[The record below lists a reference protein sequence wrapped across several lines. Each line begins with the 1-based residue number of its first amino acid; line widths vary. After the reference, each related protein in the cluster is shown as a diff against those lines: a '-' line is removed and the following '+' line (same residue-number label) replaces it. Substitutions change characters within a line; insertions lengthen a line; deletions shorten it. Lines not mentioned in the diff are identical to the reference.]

1 MTSIKESV
9 DIETLATTIYVLVDD
24 WFKANKC
31 VRVGRKPEFS
41 DSEVV
46 TLVLLMDYVPFP
58 SERQFLCYI
67 RANHLKLF
75 PRLLDQSQ
83 FNVRARGLRGRVE
96 ELRKHWQSSIVRELQ
111 KYLLLDTK
119 PVPVV
124 SYKRNKDN
132 SDFLGSANY
141 GYCAS
146 KAMKYYGYKLVLLST
161 LEGIPIVYDLVPAN
175 TDERIAAEE
184 ILEHARGTE
193 VITDKGFIGDAW
205 QQDMEQDFGVKVLCP
220 KRVNQKEQNPLG
232 FDSLIGSCRQ
242 RVEGVFNELQN
253 VGRNLEKLMAKTVI
267 GLASRVVA
275 LITSH
280 ILKIF
285 LRKFYN
291 IDIQTFSTIET

>member
-1 MTSIKESV
+1 MSSIKESV
-9 DIETLATTIYVLVDD
+9 DIETLATIIYVLVDD
-24 WFKANKC
+24 WFKENKC

-46 TLVLLMDYVPFP
+46 TLVLLMDYVPYP

-83 FNVRARGLRGRVE
+83 FNVRARGLRWRVE
-96 ELRKHWQSSIVRELQ
+96 ALRKHWQSCIVSELQ
-111 KYLLLDTK
+111 QYLLMDTK
-119 PVPVV
+119 PVPVL
-124 SYKRNKDN
+124 SYKRSKDN
-132 SDFLGSANY
+132 SDFLGSADY

-161 LEGIPIVYDLVPAN
+161 LEGIPLFYDLVPAN

-184 ILEHARGTE
+184 ILEHAKGAE
-193 VITDKGFIGDAW
+193 VITDKGFIGEAW
-205 QQDMEQDFGVKVLCP
+205 QQDMQQEFGVKVLCP
-220 KRVNQKEQNPLG
+220 KRVNQKEQNPAG
-232 FDSLIGSCRQ
+232 FDTLMGSFRQ

-275 LITSH
+275 LMASH
-280 ILKIF
+280 ILKLF
-285 LRKFYN
+285 LRRFYN
-291 IDIQTFSTIET
+291 IDIQTFSMIES

>member
-1 MTSIKESV
+1 MASIQECI
-9 DIETLATTIYVLVDD
+9 DIETLATVIFMLVDD
-24 WFKANKC
+24 WFEANPR
-31 VRVGRKPEFS
+31 VRVGRKAKFS

-46 TLVLLMDYVPFP
+46 TLMLLMDYVPYP
-58 SERQFLCYI
+58 SERQFLCYV
-67 RANHLKLF
+67 RANHLELF
-75 PRLLDQSQ
+75 PKLLDQSQ
-83 FNVRARGLRGRVE
+83 FNVRARGLRGRME
-96 ELRKHWQSSIVRELQ
+96 ELRKHWQSSIVSELQ
-111 KYLLLDTK
+111 QYLLLDTK

-161 LEGIPIVYDLVPAN
+161 LNGIPIIYDLVPAN

-184 ILEHARGTE
+184 ILEHAKGAE
-193 VITDKGFIGDAW
+193 VITDKGFIGEAW
-205 QQDMEQDFGVKVLCP
+205 QQSMEQDFGVTVLCP
-220 KRVNQKEQNPLG
+220 KRVNQKKQNPASL
-232 FDSLIGSCRQ
+232 DRLIGSCRQ

-253 VGRNLEKLMAKTVI
+253 VGRNLEKLMAKTVV

-280 ILKIF
+280 ILKLF
-285 LRKFYN
+285 LRRFHN